1 MSEQQKPEL
10 SDVKININI
19 SDQDIYGAM
28 KQVPGYIDITTE
40 DFREIYQLA
49 HEHAVKRLVG
59 SYHLRDVMDANL
71 AVVSAQ
77 TSLEEA
83 ARVMA
88 THRLSI
94 VPVTDDANKIVGVL
108 SKSDYLK
115 CLGVKT
121 TMELLVNY
129 PIKLAEIERKCQGT
143 QVESIMS
150 SPPVTIHE
158 DADLL
163 SMIHILKAHACRYI
177 PVVDSSR
184 RVVGI
189 VARKNFVHVCKL
201 KVIA

>member
-1 MSEQQKPEL
+1 MSEQGESEL

-19 SDQDIYGAM
+19 SDRDIYDAM

-49 HEHAVKRLVG
+49 HKHAVKRLVG
-59 SYHLRDVMDANL
+59 SHHLRNVMDTNL

-77 TSLEEA
+77 TRLEEA

-94 VPVTDDANKIVGVL
+94 VPVTDNANKIVGVL
-108 SKSDYLK
+108 SKSDYLG

-129 PIKLAEIERKCQGT
+129 PIKFAEIERKCQGT

-158 DADLL
+158 DEDLL
-163 SMIHILKAHACRYI
+163 SMIHILKAHAFRYI

-189 VARKNFVHVCKL
+189 VARKNFVHVCRL
-201 KVIA
+201 EVIA